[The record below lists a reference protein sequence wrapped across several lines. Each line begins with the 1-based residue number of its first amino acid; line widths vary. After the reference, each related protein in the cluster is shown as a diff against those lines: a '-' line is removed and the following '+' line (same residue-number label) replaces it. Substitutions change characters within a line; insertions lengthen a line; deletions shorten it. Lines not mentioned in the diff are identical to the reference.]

1 MKTTRL
7 IIVAV
12 GGQGNL
18 LASRILGE
26 AALMAGIPVRMSEI
40 HGMAQRGGVVE
51 SAILFGDVQS
61 TIISDGEADILVSF
75 EPAEALRAM
84 NRCHADSVVI
94 TNLAPLPPFTAAI
107 GRGVY
112 PEIEKIRELIAAKT
126 RRLIAFDA
134 TQLAREAG
142 NVMAV
147 NMVLLG
153 ALIQT
158 GILPLTKD
166 QIQTAIRARTKAA
179 FADVNLKAFELGLAA
194 AAGHSAG
201 I

>member
-18 LASRILGE
+18 LASKVLGE
-26 AALMAGIPVRMSEI
+26 AALSAGVPVRMSEI

-51 SAILFGDVQS
+51 SAILFGGAGS
-61 TIISDGEADILVSF
+61 TIISDGEADVLVGF
-75 EPAEALRAM
+75 EPSEALRAL
-84 NRCHADSVVI
+84 NKCNSNTVAI
-94 TNLAPLPPFTAAI
+94 TNLSPLPPFTAAI
-107 GRGVY
+107 GKGTY
-112 PEIEKIRELIAAKT
+112 PEIDTVKDIIGKKT
-126 RRLIAFDA
+126 SRLIAFDA
-134 TQLAREAG
+134 TQLAVSAG

-158 GILPLTKD
+158 GILPLSADDVKA
-166 QIQTAIRARTKAA
+166 AINERTKQA
-179 FADVNLKAFELGLAA
+179 FIEINQKAFDLGFSAA
-194 AAGHSAG
+194 ETS
-201 I
+201 